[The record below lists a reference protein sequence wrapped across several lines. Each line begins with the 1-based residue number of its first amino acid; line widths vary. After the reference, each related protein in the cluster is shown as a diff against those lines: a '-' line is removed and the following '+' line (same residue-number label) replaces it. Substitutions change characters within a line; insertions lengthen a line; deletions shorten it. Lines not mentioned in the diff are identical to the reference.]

1 VRVAFR
7 THTMPEIPHLPPT
20 QRSGA
25 ASSALPSRER
35 SGGPMQNRYLRGA
48 SQTSEAAWRR
58 DHLGKLLAAIW
69 IVAVAVRLIFIN
81 QPYVDHWSW
90 RQSDVAAIARNFYD
104 GGFRFAYPQIDW
116 AGDATGYVGTEFPI
130 LPFVAA
136 ICYKF
141 VGIHEWIGRGQA
153 VIFFAVSLPFFFL
166 LVREIFG
173 STAAVWAT
181 VFFSFA
187 PLNIFAGRS
196 FMPDVP
202 SLSLAIIGLYFFL
215 RWTHDQK
222 WTPLL
227 LAAIA
232 FSLSSLI
239 KITSAVIFAPLAY
252 LAVAGIADPGLT
264 RGLLGVGRDHRSRL
278 QLLLFIAITVVPSA
292 AWYWHAYQIAERFYP
307 HHFFGAGGVRIE
319 SLEWYWNIARQTATS
334 SLTPVLAIMALIGLS
349 VALGSRTR
357 SVSGRAALQARY
369 SLLFHWWLAGMILFI
384 IIVGYGNRHRW
395 YQLPLVP
402 ITAAFAGA
410 ACSFFASKTFS
421 RRVAIALSILLA
433 SSFAILSYVY
443 VRPLYESSAAQ
454 LRDAGLALNKITPSD
469 ALIVAADM
477 GDPTIFY
484 YSQRKGWH
492 FLEEDGIYQGT
503 PSDSQDAIIDL
514 EKLRRRGATHVVF
527 TRNTL
532 WWLDYYPELAQRL
545 AESATVMAAS
555 KEFKIYKFDATAR

>member
-1 VRVAFR
+1 MR
-7 THTMPEIPHLPPT
+7 
-20 QRSGA
+20 
-25 ASSALPSRER
+25 
-35 SGGPMQNRYLRGA
+35 NRCLRGA
-48 SQTSEAAWRR
+48 PQTFEVAWRR
-58 DHLGKLLAAIW
+58 SHAGKLLGAIW
-69 IVAVAVRLIFIN
+69 IVAVAARLMFIN

-90 RQSDVAAIARNFYD
+90 RQSDVAAVARNFYD

-116 AGDATGYVGTEFPI
+116 AGNATGYVGTEFPI

-141 VGIHEWIGRGQA
+141 AGIHEWIGRSQA
-153 VIFFAVSLPFFFL
+153 VILFAVSLPFFFL

-181 VFFSFA
+181 FFFSFA

-202 SLSLAIIGLYFFL
+202 SLSLAIIGLCFFL

-222 WTPLL
+222 WTSFFA
-227 LAAIA
+227 AAIA
-232 FSLSSLI
+232 ISLSILI
-239 KITSAVIFAPLAY
+239 KVTSIVIAAPLLYVLVA
-252 LAVAGIADPGLT
+252 AVCDRRRNKERRFPKPPGRSGDRPSLNF
-264 RGLLGVGRDHRSRL
+264 GAHRAPL
-278 QLLLFIAITVVPSA
+278 QLIAFAAIALLPSA
-292 AWYWHAYQIAERFYP
+292 IWYWHAYQIAERFYP

-319 SLEWYWNIARQTATS
+319 GLQWYSNIARQTAIS
-334 SLTPVLAIMALIGLS
+334 SLTPVLAIMALMGLF
-349 VALGSRTR
+349 VAPRGKY
-357 SVSGRAALQARY
+357 GR
-369 SLLFHWWLAGMILFI
+369 LFDWWLAAMVLF
-384 IIVGYGNRHRW
+384 VVVLGYGNRHRW

-402 ITAAFAGA
+402 IAAAFAGA
-410 ACSFFASKTFS
+410 ACTFFGSKISS
-421 RRVAIALSILLA
+421 RRAAIALSILLA
-433 SSFAILSYVY
+433 GSFAILSYMY

-454 LRDAGLALNKITPSD
+454 LRDAGLELNKITPSD

-503 PSDSQDAIIDL
+503 PSDSQDAIVDL

-527 TRNTL
+527 TTNTL
-532 WWLDYYPELAQRL
+532 WWLDYYPEFAQRL
-545 AESATVMAAS
+545 AQSAMVMAAS
-555 KEFKIYKFDATAR
+555 KEFKIYKFDAGTK

>member
-1 VRVAFR
+1 
-7 THTMPEIPHLPPT
+7 MPKIPHLSP
-20 QRSGA
+20 
-25 ASSALPSRER
+25 LPSQEGR
-35 SGGPMQNRYLRGA
+35 GGSMRNRWLRGA
-48 SQTSEAAWRR
+48 PQTFEVAWRR
-58 DHLGKLLAAIW
+58 SHAGKLLGAIW
-69 IVAVAVRLIFIN
+69 IVAVAARLMFID

-90 RQSDVAAIARNFYD
+90 RQCDVAAVARNFYD

-116 AGDATGYVGTEFPI
+116 AGNATGYVGTEFPI

-141 VGIHEWIGRGQA
+141 AGIHEWIGRSQA
-153 VIFFAVSLPFFFL
+153 VILFAVSLPFFFL

-181 VFFSFA
+181 FFFSFT

-222 WTPLL
+222 WTSFFA
-227 LAAIA
+227 AAIA
-232 FSLSSLI
+232 ISLSILI
-239 KITSAVIFAPLAY
+239 KVTSIVIFAPLMY
-252 LAVAGIADPGLT
+252 LPVAGIGDPGRREMKLV
-264 RGLLGVGRDHRSRL
+264 RSRDHRSRL
-278 QLLLFIAITVVPSA
+278 QLLLFIAIAIVPSA
-292 AWYWHAYQIAERFYP
+292 IWYWHAYQIAERFYP

-319 SLEWYWNIARQTATS
+319 GLQWYSNIARQTAIS
-334 SLTPVLAIMALIGLS
+334 SLTPVLAIMALMGLF
-349 VALGSRTR
+349 VAPRGKY
-357 SVSGRAALQARY
+357 GR
-369 SLLFHWWLAGMILFI
+369 LFDWWLAAMVLF
-384 IIVGYGNRHRW
+384 VVVLGYGNRHRW

-402 ITAAFAGA
+402 IAAAFAGA
-410 ACSFFASKTFS
+410 ACTFFGSNISS
-421 RRVAIALSILLA
+421 RRAAIALSILLA
-433 SSFAILSYVY
+433 GSFAILSYMY

-454 LRDAGLALNKITPSD
+454 LRDAGLELNKITPSD

-503 PSDSQDAIIDL
+503 PSDSQDAIVDL

-532 WWLDYYPELAQRL
+532 WWLDYYPEFAQRL
-545 AESATVMAAS
+545 AQSATVMAAS
-555 KEFKIYKFDATAR
+555 TEFKIYKFDAGTK